1 MDQGLFATAIEE
13 DEMESMSSSDDNK
26 SYEEADKDE
35 EVLMSISKY
44 LEKHDIN
51 INNTE
56 EIY

>member
-1 MDQGLFATAIEE
+1 VDQGLFATAIEE

-26 SYEEADKDE
+26 SYEESYKDE

>member
-1 MDQGLFATAIEE
+1 MFATAIEE

-26 SYEEADKDE
+26 SYEESYKDE

>member
-1 MDQGLFATAIEE
+1 VDQGLFATAIEE